1 MSGNEELKTVDVL
14 LGKLRSG
21 VKTTH
26 EIKCRELVIPV
37 RVLSIDEFNE
47 VRRHSIAHAT
57 RSNGDETDKNLQAQK
72 LTLKLASS
80 ITDGVPLL
88 GDKIL
93 SQLTL
98 DEINF
103 LYEEYLAVMDSVN
116 PSMASISDEEFREIV
131 DALKKNLTSS
141 RRLSLLQLRA
151 ICTAFAELI
160 QKPEAPTAPTD
171 S

>member
-1 MSGNEELKTVDVL
+1 MSGNDDIQTVDVL
-14 LGKLRSG
+14 LGKLRAG
-21 VKTTH
+21 VKATH
-26 EIKCRELVIPV
+26 EIKCRELVVPV

-57 RSNGDETDKNLQAQK
+57 AKNGDETDKNLQAQK

-80 ITDGVPLL
+80 LTEGVPLL
-88 GDKIL
+88 GDKLL
-93 SQLTL
+93 SKLSL

-116 PSMASISDEEFREIV
+116 PSLASISDEEFRAIV

-141 RRLSLLQLRA
+141 RKLSLLQLRA

-160 QKPEAPTAPTD
+160 QRPDNPTAPTD